1 MAFLRTLPALVVS
14 LAPMLACTFN
24 AGGLG
29 QTGEGP
35 GTTGSGSGGTG
46 TVGPTTGDPTGSPTG
61 DPTTDEPTSVGPA
74 GEMSATG
81 STGPVDPD
89 TSATASTVD
98 PSTTSGGPMTATGET
113 STSVGDESSS
123 GGGES
128 STGCVTK
135 DFFKDGDGDGF
146 GDPKMKLTEC
156 EAPDGYVDNDGDC
169 DDKKLKANPD
179 AAEECDQYDNDCDD
193 VIDEFEPMSNVD
205 CGGCKMFLYPAN
217 SRVYYFCTG
226 VKKWAMAKGECE
238 KRGGTLAKDID
249 MDHHDWLVNLLPL
262 ESGPWWLGATSPN
275 GDSKF
280 TWLDGSTVP
289 VPDPRWSDFHPLVL
303 GKDHIVLVS
312 NGNKDM
318 WANDDGRWYDREDID
333 SQPYICEVVYTP

>member
-14 LAPMLACTFN
+14 LASMLACTFN

-35 GTTGSGSGGTG
+35 GTTGSSSSGTG
-46 TVGPTTGDPTGSPTG
+46 TGGPTTVDPTGDP
-61 DPTTDEPTSVGPA
+61 PTTDEPTSVGPA

-98 PSTTSGGPMTATGET
+98 PSTTTGGPMTATGDT
-113 STSVGDESSS
+113 STSAGDESSS

-128 STGCVTK
+128 STGCVNK

-146 GDPKMKLTEC
+146 GDPKMKKSEC
-156 EAPDGYVDNDGDC
+156 EAPDGYVENDGDC

-179 AAEECDQYDNDCDD
+179 AAEECDQYDNDCDE
-193 VIDEFEPMSNVD
+193 VIDEFEAMSNVD
-205 CGGCKMFLYPAN
+205 CGGCKMFLYPASN
-217 SRVYYFCTG
+217 RVYSFCSG
-226 VKKWAMAKGECE
+226 VKSWATAKGECE

-249 MDHHDWLVNLLPL
+249 MAHHDWLVNLLPL
-262 ESGPWWLGATSPN
+262 DSGPWWLGASSPDA
-275 GDSKF
+275 DSKF
-280 TWLDGSTVP
+280 TWLDGTPAP
-289 VPDPRWSDFHPLVL
+289 VPDPRWGPGRPLIL
-303 GKDHIVLVS
+303 GDDRIVLVS
-312 NGNKDM
+312 NGNNNIP
-318 WANDDGRWYDREDID
+318 WSSHNGRWYDRGDID
-333 SQPYICEVVYTP
+333 NQPYICEVAYAP